1 MAKRNERIDWLLA
14 YDRLMLACG
23 DMPTCEMA
31 ARTGIGFAMCQK
43 YKNGGTYGVSTLFR
57 LCNCLGISADW
68 LLGLEKS
75 NKSRRGMG
83 QGRKVMVDGYIFD
96 TLADAADFI
105 GVKPNSIRNYM
116 KKLNRPPKYRG
127 HEIEW
132 DEAKMTRQPPGKREA
147 SKPDSIASIVDEA
160 VALGVECGKEGVEP
174 PPGKVGRLRERALL
188 MAGYERGNAR
198 KGVGIES

>member
-31 ARTGIGFAMCQK
+31 AKTGLSCRQC
-43 YKNGGTYGVSTLFR
+43 YEYQNGRAYNISTLFR

-198 KGVGIES
+198 KGIGIES

>member
-14 YDRLMLACG
+14 YDRLMLVCG
-23 DMPTCEMA
+23 DMPAYELS
-31 ARTGIGFAMCQK
+31 ARTGVS
-43 YKNGGTYGVSTLFR
+43 KNICRSCLSGRSYGIDVLFR

-75 NKSRRGMG
+75 NKTRRGMG

-96 TLADAADFI
+96 TLADAADFV

-160 VALGVECGKEGVEP
+160 VALGVECGKQGVEP

-188 MAGYERGNAR
+188 MAGYERGSAR
-198 KGVGIES
+198 KGIGIES